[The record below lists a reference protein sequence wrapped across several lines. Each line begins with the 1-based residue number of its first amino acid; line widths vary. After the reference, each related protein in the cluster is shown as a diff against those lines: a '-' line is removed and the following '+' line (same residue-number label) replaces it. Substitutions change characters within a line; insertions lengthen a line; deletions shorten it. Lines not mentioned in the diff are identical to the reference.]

1 MIKNIQKII
10 IKAISILLFIIICNT
25 NLVAAQYKV
34 LDWQN
39 LTANTGQKVQQT
51 IATVQSVTTA
61 LNTGIQS
68 AAVIANTVQQL
79 KNLTSGQIASQLL
92 SNLLG
97 QIQLSINTGYFG
109 EPLYVVG
116 RNVFEVNAAY
126 RELNRQ
132 ADSLSNAFSAFP
144 QLGQKLS
151 GVIDSVNQDNQADDS
166 VQIDNILKQFSSR
179 NQATFSIL
187 CDGKNLEKIKLSDF
201 DKYSEV
207 QDNCAASFS
216 TGQFSGDNAS
226 KMEKTLVNLNANI
239 DKSAYTKAVFN
250 GDTDANLAMTT
261 SNYLTAKAEK
271 AKADLEKERDQGDGF
286 LGIRGEECVPGPNQ
300 DTLTCEKV
308 ITEPGSVVAEKAKK
322 AATVGIDQLAAAKD
336 EGGLLNT
343 LGNFSNALS
352 GISASAN
359 IIGDVGSRI
368 GSAVSN
374 INLSSG
380 GGGGA
385 GGAASSPT
393 GNSVPGQ
400 GAISNTF
407 NGAPNFNVNKSSG
420 NSVPGQSAVG
430 DTGNYAPNFNL
441 NKSSSNSVP
450 GSAAI
455 SNTFN
460 GAPTFGGAN
469 SNSSSNNKSS
479 SPSSNNP
486 LGFISGGN
494 SSSPSPINNTQQSSQ
509 PNSSGGFWGGLKSF
523 GSSVVNTVTK
533 PFSGSS
539 GGASSANN
547 NQAQNLLSGNTYSNP
562 TSNTNSG
569 GGSGGGAASS
579 KQGST
584 GNSVPGQG
592 AISNTFNGAPT
603 FNTKGNSVPGSTAVG
618 DTNTYKPNFSTQ
630 QSSSN
635 PSVNNKSSSN
645 STNNPL
651 GFISGGNISSPSSNN
666 NSQSSSQSNSS
677 GWSFGSLWGGVKDFG
692 SSVSDKVSNTFS
704 GSSGGINTSN
714 NSSAQDLLSGNTY
727 SNTDVD
733 PIKAYNPDPYNSSS
747 LTNKNSNSVPGAA
760 ANTPSWNNYVF
771 K

>member
-380 GGGGA
+380 GGA

-509 PNSSGGFWGGLKSF
+509 SNSSGGFWGGLKSF

-635 PSVNNKSSSN
+635 PS
-645 STNNPL
+645 
-651 GFISGGNISSPSSNN
+651 SNN
-666 NSQSSSQSNSS
+666 TQQSPQPNSS
-677 GWSFGSLWGGVKDFG
+677 GGFWGGLKSFG
-692 SSVSDKVSNTFS
+692 SSVVNTVTKPFS

-727 SNTDVD
+727 SNTDVV